1 MARYRVIRKYVEHY
15 EHIVEADSQFEAGDK
30 AIEEVLQGYI
40 GKELS
45 GDTYVEDVY
54 LIKEG
59 E

>member
-1 MARYRVIRKYVEHY
+1 MAKYRVVRKYVEHY
-15 EHIVEADSQFEAGDK
+15 EHIVEADSKFEAGNK
-30 AIEEVLQGYI
+30 AKEEVLQGYI